1 MNARLD
7 RFLRGIEDVP
17 TQVGQAVDRGLNS
30 FHLSEVVIT
39 DWKEFSTLMVRFHA
53 HIEGAILGLS
63 APRVPDEWK
72 DIGECGR
79 LLRKEFGVDSLQ
91 DAFDMA
97 RDGTG
102 GGLPYDIRIL
112 ACAHGEYYAREH
124 IAVAVSQYWNARST
138 EQLVADAREYVQR
151 YGDLLPP
158 GMIDGDLPRVL
169 PDYRR
174 VLKQHPLQIR
184 AIRAATGRATSF

>member
-7 RFLRGIEDVP
+7 RFLQGIEDVP

-39 DWKEFSTLMVRFHA
+39 DWKAFRALMGRFHA

-63 APRVPDEWK
+63 AARIPNEWK
-72 DIGECGR
+72 DVGDCGR
-79 LLRKEFGVDSLQ
+79 LLQRKFGVDSLQ

-102 GGLPYDIRIL
+102 GGLPQVIRIL
-112 ACAHGEYYAREH
+112 ACAHGEYYAREQ

-138 EQLVADAREYVQR
+138 EQLVADAREYVER

-158 GMIDGDLPRVL
+158 GMIDGDLPRAL
-169 PDYRR
+169 SDYRR

-184 AIRAATGRATSF
+184 AIRKATGRATSF